1 MRSTKCVRGCSES
14 SVSHKN
20 GKSWRARSTY
30 FGNSFLSI
38 HSFQFVHVIH
48 SVQFIRF
55 NSWISIPSFQV
66 LYFNSFFQFLI
77 FLHFNSFMSIHVFQF
92 LHFNLFMSIHS
103 FQFVHVNSFRSIHS
117 CQFIHANSLM
127 SILHFKAFISIDSC
141 QIIRFMHFISFRL
154 TSFQLTMNS
163 FKPCLFFRNFRRV
176 PGTGNTYVKSSKGG
190 CKWWPYLPAT
200 VFLFSRFFFG
210 RRGRRERQRWSRRW
224 ARWGKVT
231 VVGEMSGNI
240 MTNVWRFSGFLS
252 HGGTT
257 KWIIYNGNSY

>member
-1 MRSTKCVRGCSES
+1 MKGSE
-14 SVSHKN
+14 HLF
-20 GKSWRARSTY
+20 WQLIPL
-30 FGNSFLSI
+30 NSFISICSCHSLSSI
-38 HSFQFVHVIH
+38 HSFQFVN
-48 SVQFIRF
+48 F
-55 NSWISIPSFQV
+55 NSFQV

-92 LHFNLFMSIHS
+92 LHFNLFVSIHS
-103 FQFVHVNSFRSIHS
+103 FQIVHVNSFRSIHS

-190 CKWWPYLPAT
+190 CKW
-200 VFLFSRFFFG
+200 
-210 RRGRRERQRWSRRW
+210 
-224 ARWGKVT
+224 
-231 VVGEMSGNI
+231 
-240 MTNVWRFSGFLS
+240 
-252 HGGTT
+252 
-257 KWIIYNGNSY
+257 